1 MKKEEIDQIIS
12 SNTGRRRPL
21 PEDFSMFSYPEW
33 DSLAYMAILAELES
47 ISKKKITPMEA
58 LKLQS
63 LEGIYKLFLDSNE

>member
-21 PEDFSMFSYPEW
+21 PEDFSMFSNPEW

-63 LEGIYKLFLDSNE
+63 LEGIYKLFLD